1 MAQNENV
8 DGGNYTKL
16 QRQWRWMENSEKV
29 AVTGHYYW
37 GARNRISGLVWS
49 VGHRQNKCHVQIVKW
64 SFYVYNYGHGGRFL

>member
-37 GARNRISGLVWS
+37 GGT
-49 VGHRQNKCHVQIVKW
+49 
-64 SFYVYNYGHGGRFL
+64 